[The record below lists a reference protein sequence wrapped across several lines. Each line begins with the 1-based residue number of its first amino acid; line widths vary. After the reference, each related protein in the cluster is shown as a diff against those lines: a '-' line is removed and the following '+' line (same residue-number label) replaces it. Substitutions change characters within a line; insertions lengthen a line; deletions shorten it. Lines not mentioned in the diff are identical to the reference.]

1 MGEREKRS
9 GIKSGVTA
17 MANATA
23 AKEEDDGDVFWGGES
38 WEFSAAAGQNDM
50 IVEIGEERD
59 LEVGWGAKQ
68 APPTFS
74 LLRSTFDNC
83 AE

>member
-23 AKEEDDGDVFWGGES
+23 AAEDEDDVFWGGES
-38 WEFSAAAGQNDM
+38 WEFAAAGQNEM
-50 IVEIGEERD
+50 IVELGERD
-59 LEVGWGAKQ
+59 LEVGVGGPGQ
-68 APPTFS
+68 ANS
-74 LLRSTFDNC
+74 DI
-83 AE
+83 

>member
-38 WEFSAAAGQNDM
+38 WEFSAAAS
-50 IVEIGEERD
+50 
-59 LEVGWGAKQ
+59 K
-68 APPTFS
+68 
-74 LLRSTFDNC
+74 
-83 AE
+83 